1 MADNRPIDA
10 VVTSLRVIE
19 KMAAAGGPVG
29 VSELAKRVGANK
41 PRIYRHLRTLV
52 DMKYVTQDPETDK
65 YSLTLRLFH
74 IGQLIA
80 AHTEFL
86 SEARHVMRSLRDEVG
101 QTVTIGQVEDN
112 GVRILDIVKHRSS
125 VEITTPPGTLFEFHC
140 SAQGKIALAF
150 GPARLWQQLTDLGSG
165 SSQSRSNVDLRKL
178 KTEIE
183 KIRQCGWAVAP
194 GEALM
199 GINALAA
206 PVFDANNELA
216 GTISIVGSIQHLTAN
231 PDKKMITAVSKAAA
245 QVSARLGYREEKQ
258 E

>member
-1 MADNRPIDA
+1 MADNTPIDA
-10 VVTSLRVIE
+10 VVTSLSVIE
-19 KMAAAGGPVG
+19 NMAAAGAPVG
-29 VSELAKRVGANK
+29 VSELAKLTGANK

-52 DMKYVTQDPETDK
+52 DMQYVTQDPETDK

-101 QTVTIGQVEDN
+101 QTVTIGQIEEN

-125 VEITTPPGTLFEFHC
+125 VEITTPPGTLFEFHS

-150 GPARLWQQLTDLGSG
+150 GPDRLLQQLLDRGSR
-165 SSQSRSNVDLRKL
+165 SSQAKAGLDLKKL
-178 KTEIE
+178 KAEVSR
-183 KIRQCGWAVAP
+183 IRQRRWAVAP

-231 PDKKMITAVSKAAA
+231 PDEKMISAVSKAAA
-245 QVSARLGYREEKQ
+245 MFSARLGYREAEKV
-258 E
+258 

>member
-1 MADNRPIDA
+1 MADNTPIDA
-10 VVTSLRVIE
+10 VVTSLTVIE
-19 KMAAAGGPVG
+19 NMAAAGGPVG

-86 SEARHVMRSLRDEVG
+86 SEARHVMRALRDEVG

-125 VEITTPPGTLFEFHC
+125 VEITTPPGTLFEFQS

-150 GPARLWQQLTDLGSG
+150 GPDRLWQQLADRVSG
-165 SSQSRSNVDLRKL
+165 SSHTKTDIDLKKL
-178 KTEIE
+178 KIEIE
-183 KIRQCGWAVAP
+183 KIRQCRWAVAP

-231 PDKKMITAVSKAAA
+231 PDKKMITAILNAAA
-245 QVSARLGYREEKQ
+245 EVSARLGYREENQ

>member
-1 MADNRPIDA
+1 MADNTPIDA
-10 VVTSLRVIE
+10 VVTSLTVIE
-19 KMAAAGGPVG
+19 NMAAAGGPVG

-74 IGQLIA
+74 IGQMIA

-86 SEARHVMRSLRDEVG
+86 SEARYVMRSLRDEVG
-101 QTVTIGQVEDN
+101 QTVTIGQVEDD
-112 GVRILDIVKHRSS
+112 GVRILDIVRHRSS

-150 GPARLWQQLTDLGSG
+150 GPDRLWQQLVDRISD
-165 SSQSRSNVDLRKL
+165 SSQAKCDVDLKKL
-178 KTEIE
+178 KIEIE
-183 KIRQCGWAVAP
+183 KIQQCRWAVAP

-231 PDKKMITAVSKAAA
+231 PDKKIIMAVSKAAA

>member
-1 MADNRPIDA
+1 MADNTPIDA
-10 VVTSLRVIE
+10 VVTSLSVIE
-19 KMAAAGGPVG
+19 NMAAAGGPVG

-52 DMKYVTQDPETDK
+52 DMKYVSQDPETDK

-80 AHTEFL
+80 AQTEFL
-86 SEARHVMRSLRDEVG
+86 SEARYVMRSLRDEVG
-101 QTVTIGQVEDN
+101 QTVTIGQVEEN

-125 VEITTPPGTLFEFHC
+125 VEISTPPGTLFAFHS

-150 GPARLWQQLTDLGSG
+150 GPDRLWQQLVNRAADTSQAKSG
-165 SSQSRSNVDLRKL
+165 IDFRKL

-183 KIRQCGWAVAP
+183 KIRQCQWAVAP

-231 PDKKMITAVSKAAA
+231 PDKKMISAVSKAAA
-245 QVSARLGYREEKQ
+245 QVSARLGYREEEQ

>member
-1 MADNRPIDA
+1 MADNTPIDA
-10 VVTSLRVIE
+10 VVTSLSVIE
-19 KMAAAGGPVG
+19 NMAAAGGPVG
-29 VSELAKRVGANK
+29 VSELAKRTGANK

-52 DMKYVTQDPETDK
+52 DMQYVTQDPETDK

-101 QTVTIGQVEDN
+101 QTVTIGQVEEN

-125 VEITTPPGTLFEFHC
+125 VEITTPPGTLFAFHS

-150 GPARLWQQLTDLGSG
+150 GPDRLLQQLVDRGSRSSQAKTDL
-165 SSQSRSNVDLRKL
+165 NLKKL
-178 KTEIE
+178 KSEIG
-183 KIRQCGWAVAP
+183 KIRQRHWAVAP

-231 PDKKMITAVSKAAA
+231 PDRKMISAVLKAAA
-245 QVSARLGYREEKQ
+245 MVSARLGYREAKTR
-258 E
+258 

>member
-1 MADNRPIDA
+1 MADNTPIDA
-10 VVTSLRVIE
+10 VVTSLSVIE
-19 KMAAAGGPVG
+19 EMAAAGGPVG

-52 DMKYVTQDPETDK
+52 DQQYVTQDPETDK

-86 SEARHVMRSLRDEVG
+86 SEARRVMRSLRDEVG
-101 QTVTIGQVEDN
+101 QTVTVGQIEEN
-112 GVRILDIVKHRSS
+112 GVRILDIVKHRST
-125 VEITTPPGTLFEFHC
+125 VEITTPPGTLFDFHS

-150 GPARLWQQLTDLGSG
+150 GPDRIWQELTRKASKKWQTEAG
-165 SSQSRSNVDLRKL
+165 VDMKKL
-178 KTEIE
+178 KKEIE
-183 KIRQCGWAVAP
+183 QVRKRRWAVAP
-194 GEALM
+194 GEALI

-206 PVFDANNELA
+206 PVFDADRDLA
-216 GTISIVGSIQHLTAN
+216 GTITIVASLQHLSAK
-231 PDKKMITAVSKAAA
+231 PDKKTIAALQNA
-245 QVSARLGYREEKQ
+245 ANQVSARMGYREEGQ